1 MSALSPVAQRS
12 LPATNIVPPRLSPD
26 LGYAVRRMAEDPA
39 QPPLALPPHL
49 RTEALNA
56 ADRFANLLVAVEP
69 DTVRR
74 WLLPVNAAVRNPLS
88 ADDFNTRAAAIAV
101 AVADLPACVF
111 TAPAQREALAT
122 FQFFPSGADVRA
134 LLEPQAN
141 ELRRPL
147 HALRRIVVQSDGE
160 AGQRATKAQAD
171 EGFARVKSAMAE
183 AVGPIE
189 CTQAKAPPK
198 ASHLSRETLNAL
210 YQQQGIRGPHQ

>member
-111 TAPAQREALAT
+111 TASAQREALAT

-141 ELRRPL
+141 ELRRPF
-147 HALRRIVVQSDGE
+147 HALRRIAMQDDGQV
-160 AGQRATKAQAD
+160 GNRATREQAE
-171 EGFARVKSAMAE
+171 EGFARVKAAMAE
-183 AVGPIE
+183 AIGPIE
-189 CTQAKAPPK
+189 AGRPKAPPR
-198 ASHLSRETLNAL
+198 AQHLSREMLNAA
-210 YQQQGIRGPHQ
+210 YASQGIMGPSV